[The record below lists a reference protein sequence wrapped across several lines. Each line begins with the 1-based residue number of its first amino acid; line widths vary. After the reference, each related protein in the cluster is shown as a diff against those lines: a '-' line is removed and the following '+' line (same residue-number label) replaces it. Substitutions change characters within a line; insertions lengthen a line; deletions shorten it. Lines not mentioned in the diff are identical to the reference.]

1 MAGSRKQKGKVKV
14 AQKRKTAADKDKA
27 IVVSFTIPPVE
38 HKPLT
43 DLKDKCIQEKSV
55 YITKSEIIRVGLK
68 MVGDLS
74 ASEFLKRWEKLTK
87 LSPGRPRKSEE

>member
-1 MAGSRKQKGKVKV
+1 MAGARKQKGKV
-14 AQKRKTAADKDKA
+14 AQKKKTGAGEDKA

-43 DLKDKCIQEKSV
+43 DLKAKCIREKSV
-55 YITKSEIIRVGLK
+55 YITKSEIIRVGLQ
-68 MVGDLS
+68 MVGGLS
-74 ASEFLKRWEKLTK
+74 ASEFLKRWQKLTK

>member
-1 MAGSRKQKGKVKV
+1 MADSRKQKDKVT
-14 AQKRKTAADKDKA
+14 QKKKTAVSKEKA

-43 DLKDKCIQEKSV
+43 DLKDKCIREKSV
-55 YITKSEIIRVGLK
+55 VITKSEIIRVGLK
-68 MVGDLS
+68 MVGGLS
-74 ASEFLKRWEKLTK
+74 ASEFLKQWKKLTK